1 MLKKYFAFSFVVQSF
16 KRKFPEPPLLWKE
29 SPETHLGNK
38 PIPPAGSLAGK
49 RQEGQFEFNNR
60 GGVATKM
67 AINIHFREL
76 LGSELTIPLPF
87 IGIYSDFTP
96 MWIRIYPN

>member
-49 RQEGQFEFNNR
+49 RQGGQFEFNNR

-67 AINIHFREL
+67 AIDIHFREL
-76 LGSELTIPLPF
+76 
-87 IGIYSDFTP
+87 
-96 MWIRIYPN
+96 